1 MSATSTSVATT
12 STSTAAP
19 ADSRG
24 LLDAAC
30 AGTVQVR
37 DAGALPPDLTSV
49 SGLAASHRHDDVLWA
64 VEDSLEPADLVA
76 LTTDGSEL
84 GRIRVQGGPLPNL
97 DWEDLAVATDEA
109 GTSTV
114 YIADIGDNLSFRPR
128 VQLYVFDEPDPT
140 DTAVTPRVVQM
151 TYEGAD
157 GQPVRPNAEALV
169 VQDGT
174 VWVIDKDPDGP
185 ATVWRLDADPATA
198 SEGVL
203 RPVASLDLPGEQ
215 VTGADLSADGT
226 VLAIRTI
233 DAVRL
238 YPVEPGADVAEALT
252 ATPCT
257 TPPPPERQGESIALL
272 PGGRGLVTVSEDE
285 GGDPVRLHVSE
296 PT

>member
-1 MSATSTSVATT
+1 M
-12 STSTAAP
+12 P

-24 LLDAAC
+24 LLEAAC
-30 AGTVQVR
+30 AGRVQVR
-37 DAGALPPDLTSV
+37 DAGELPPDLTSV
-49 SGLAASHRHDDVLWA
+49 SGLAASHRHDGVLWA

-76 LTTDGSEL
+76 LTTDASEL

-97 DWEDLAVATDEA
+97 DWEDLAVATGPD
-109 GTSTV
+109 GTSRV

-151 TYEGAD
+151 TYDGAD
-157 GQPVRPNAEALV
+157 GRPVRPNAEALV
-169 VQDGT
+169 VQDSA
-174 VWVIDKDPDGP
+174 VWVIDKNPDGP
-185 ATVWRLDADPATA
+185 ATVWRLDADPSTAT
-198 SEGVL
+198 EGLL
-203 RPVASLDLPGEQ
+203 RPVSSLDLPGEQ
-215 VTGADLSADGT
+215 VTGADLSPDGS

-238 YPVEPGADVAEALT
+238 YPVDPGADIAEALT

-272 PGGRGLVTVSEDE
+272 PGGRGIATVSEDE
-285 GGDPVRLHVSE
+285 GGSPVRLHLSE
-296 PT
+296 PN